1 MNIDSGVGCCT
12 ELRGKQLL
20 RIAAGLLLVCGCSK
34 SEDAAS
40 AGVRTVSPAA
50 QSSESKSAA
59 GSLLQ
64 GKIEFKDVNG
74 DTAFSLKPKEDGAN
88 LVDAHEAELAR
99 FVADASK
106 LRVRNTTDQVLG
118 YIIASNGKYK
128 IENSTQD
135 VELWKFQRQEDGDW
149 KLEDSQERLIYKIK
163 KRDYGFEIE
172 DGLDNSLAKIRKKDG
187 KTLMQNAFGKTVFST
202 RDQISTI
209 AFACL
214 AFDAIDS
221 QPLRM
226 ALMIMVLRDNGG

>member
-1 MNIDSGVGCCT
+1 MSTDSGVGYCT
-12 ELRGKQLL
+12 ELHAKQLL
-20 RIAAGLLLVCGCSK
+20 RIAAGLLLVCGCGK
-34 SEDAAS
+34 SDEAPS
-40 AGVRTVSPAA
+40 TGVRTVSPAA
-50 QSSESKSAA
+50 QSAESKSPA
-59 GSLLQ
+59 GRLLQ

-74 DTAFSLKPKEDGAN
+74 DTAFSLKPTEEGAT
-88 LVDAHEAELAR
+88 LVDARELELAR

-118 YIIASNGKYK
+118 HIIASNGKYK
-128 IENSTQD
+128 VENTTQD

-149 KLEDSQERLIYKIK
+149 KLEDGQERLIYKIK

-172 DGLDNSLAKIRKKDG
+172 DGLANSLAKIRKKDG

-214 AFDAIDS
+214 SFDAIDS

-226 ALMIMVLRDNGG
+226 ALMTMVFRDHGG